1 MTITLRIGLLS
12 PEVMEKEA
20 IRSSVGRWLKWS
32 VISFTVFSFFV
43 VTHGFYAGKF
53 QRVTGEAEWI
63 WTWNRLSRQ
72 NPAVFFAA
80 RNFHLPPDRQ
90 YVRIKIAA
98 DPMYTLFFNEVEIGG
113 ARWREQ
119 EAIDVYDVS
128 DLAVEGVNRIVVA
141 VRGPDGVGGLIA
153 AVDTAPLRQNIVVTD
168 QQWRIVDHW
177 SSEHLRSLPEGAA
190 MVPRLL
196 GRPPVGRW
204 NFPAVQRGIRY
215 EAGGYLLQPVERTE
229 IDAALRV
236 VNVIGGVAVA
246 GREEVEATVFDF
258 RNVEGRPRIRMSPGP
273 TRVVRYRT
281 IWRMTELADESEPHR
296 LVVAEGETWVTE
308 PSTRSFRYFVAFD
321 PIEDVEV
328 LSERP

>member
-12 PEVMEKEA
+12 PELMKKEL
-20 IRSSVGRWLKWS
+20 IRSSVKRWLKWS
-32 VISFTVFSFFV
+32 LVTFVVFSVFV

-53 QRVTGEAEWI
+53 HRVTGDAEWI

-80 RNFHLPPDRQ
+80 RDFLLPPDRQ
-90 YVRIKIAA
+90 YVRIKIAG

-153 AVDTAPLRQNIVVTD
+153 AVDTAPLRQNVVVTD
-168 QQWRIVDHW
+168 DQWRIVDRW
-177 SSEHLRSLPEGAA
+177 SNEHLRSLPEGVAVA
-190 MVPRLL
+190 PRLL
-196 GRPPVGRW
+196 GRPPAGRW
-204 NFPAVQRGIRY
+204 NFPAVQRGVRY
-215 EAGGYLLQPVERTE
+215 EAGGYLLHPVERVTTG
-229 IDAALRV
+229 AVLRMVRV
-236 VNVIGGVAVA
+236 VGGVAVA
-246 GREEVEATVFDF
+246 GREEVDATVFDF
-258 RNVEGRPRIRMSPGP
+258 ISVEGRPRIRVEPGP
-273 TRVVRYRT
+273 TRVIRYRT
-281 IWRMTELADESEPHR
+281 IGRMTELADESEPHR

-308 PSTRSFRYFVAFD
+308 PSTRAFRYFVAFD

-328 LSERP
+328 LSDRP